1 MRKLPSENK
10 IAVYGIAL
18 MMAHNGFIIINP
30 FMKKLIFDL
39 PQKIYNFQSWQEII
53 IFLGVLE
60 IPNFMIGFL
69 ILLMS
74 CVILMRT
81 RISWIFS
88 IILLI
93 SMIFLNIFISKNA
106 YVNSFYQFITLSSL
120 IFYWKIFYKNNIGST
135 SILSIASIVSL
146 IFYGV
151 LGSLYLGDQF
161 TPKIESLPDAFYF
174 VIVCM
179 STVGFG
185 DIVPHTSFARI
196 FTVTVIIFGITIF
209 AASVASIAGSLIRN
223 NISHILHGGLSH
235 VSRNNHYIIIGSSS
249 LTQNVCQVLFKN
261 GTIITVICPPG
272 SKNLFSKNMDV
283 IEGDPSSAVTLK
295 SAGADKAKYIVTLME
310 NDAENAFNI
319 LAAKEIADES
329 TKIIS
334 LVNKSQNIT
343 KIKGTHPDGILS
355 LEELCCEIIVRTLNG
370 DSINNDV
377 LESFFSKTSSND

>member
-39 PQKIYNFQSWQEII
+39 PQKIYNFQSWQEVI

-60 IPNFMIGFL
+60 IPSFMIGFL

-88 IILLI
+88 IILLS
-93 SMIFLNIFISKNA
+93 SMIFLNIFISNHA
-106 YVNSFYQFITLSSL
+106 YINSFYQFITLSSL
-120 IFYWKIFYKNNIGST
+120 IFYWKVFSKSNIGST
-135 SILSIASIVSL
+135 SILATASIISL
-146 IFYGV
+146 IFYGI

-196 FTVTVIIFGITIF
+196 FTITVIIFGITIF

-223 NISHILHGGLSH
+223 NISRILHGGFAH
-235 VSRNNHYIIIGSSS
+235 VTRNNHYIIIGSSS
-249 LTQNVCQVLFKN
+249 LTQNVCQVLFTN

-272 SKNLFSKNMDV
+272 SKNLF
-283 IEGDPSSAVTLK
+283 P
-295 SAGADKAKYIVTLME
+295 
-310 NDAENAFNI
+310 
-319 LAAKEIADES
+319 
-329 TKIIS
+329 
-334 LVNKSQNIT
+334 
-343 KIKGTHPDGILS
+343 
-355 LEELCCEIIVRTLNG
+355 
-370 DSINNDV
+370 
-377 LESFFSKTSSND
+377 